1 MLMLAPLFTAPH
13 DNSAAR
19 WLSTALA
26 DFGSG
31 VVVSLV
37 PDMFD
42 AYVRILH
49 PGRIFDGSTPEGRS
63 VTWAEIARAEGR
75 EASANAQWY
84 SSEGAGDSRHVIG
97 ANWSGSGPEVGLGR
111 EVVEKLCK
119 VLAKGTAEAERCYF
133 GIWTGWGAEDYAAL
147 WREMG
152 EKTGSR
158 IPRFGLPRY
167 AGRDYL
173 LLGGPL
179 QSAVKLVEM
188 GLMHTSP
195 NYIWPCDM
203 TWCLA
208 TDIDLDS
215 TLVGG
220 SDSLIEGIVAEDGV
234 EAWRVK
240 RSDAVKGF

>member
-1 MLMLAPLFTAPH
+1 MSAPALTAPH
-13 DNSAAR
+13 DSSAAR

-49 PGRIFDGSTPEGRS
+49 PGRSFDGSNPEGRS

-75 EASANAQWY
+75 ETFAHAQWH
-84 SSEGAGDSRHVIG
+84 SSEGAGDLRHVIG
-97 ANWSGSGPEVGLGR
+97 ANWGGSGPEIGPGR
-111 EVVEKLCK
+111 EVLGRLCK
-119 VLAKGTAEAERCYF
+119 VLAKGTVEAEHYYF
-133 GIWTGWGAEDYAAL
+133 GIWTGWSAEDYVAL

-167 AGRDYL
+167 AGRDYFL
-173 LLGGPL
+173 LCGPL

-195 NYIWPCDM
+195 NYIWPSDKS
-203 TWCLA
+203 WCLV
-208 TDIDLDS
+208 TDIDFDS

-220 SDSLIEGIVAEDGV
+220 SELLVKEIVAENGI
-234 EAWRVK
+234 EAWQVRG
-240 RSDAVKGF
+240 SDAVEGF